1 MMQKD
6 SPKRSRLRQGR
17 RGVPVGPRRGPREKH
32 TVSASPATLT
42 EESGRGVAYGPALRH
57 EVAWTRVFRPRGTP
71 PHILVAE
78 DHADM
83 RNMLVQ
89 SLRRAGY
96 QVTEVPDG
104 WGLLTLLGACLLH
117 SQDEE
122 PVDLVISDIRM
133 PGVTGME
140 VLRGAEDAPEFP
152 PIILITAFGDQR
164 THEEA
169 ERLGAKAIFDKP
181 FDLEDLL
188 ARVQEIVPWAS
199 SS

>member
-1 MMQKD
+1 MIQKG
-6 SPKRSRLRQGR
+6 SPKPGQPGR
-17 RGVPVGPRRGPREKH
+17 GGRAAPVQPRRGSKERKTAGGSP
-32 TVSASPATLT
+32 VSIM
-42 EESGRGVAYGPALRH
+42 EERGNGVGYEPALQH
-57 EVAWTRVFRPRGTP
+57 DVAWSRVFRPRGTP

-83 RNMLVQ
+83 RDLLAQ
-89 SLRRAGY
+89 TLRRAGY
-96 QVTEVPDG
+96 DVTEVPDG
-104 WGLLTLLGACLLH
+104 WGLLSLLGACLLH

-140 VLRGAEDAPEFP
+140 VLRGAEDSPEFP
-152 PIILITAFGDQR
+152 PIILITAFGDSR

-169 ERLGAKAIFDKP
+169 ERLGAKAVFDKP

-188 ARVQEIVPWAS
+188 TKVREIVPWVS
-199 SS
+199 